1 MGSTIKHN
9 ALCPVCFQ
17 RERGFGF
24 DPSLIGRRGK
34 LTFFCSTEHVKE
46 MAEHHL
52 EQEEDGML
60 WEATVAACQYLDR
73 LELHDMRYLSREQ
86 LLMFT
91 SIVISKFAEVNAEF
105 FTNNRKTSELNDEIP
120 F

>member
-1 MGSTIKHN
+1 
-9 ALCPVCFQ
+9 
-17 RERGFGF
+17 
-24 DPSLIGRRGK
+24 
-34 LTFFCSTEHVKE
+34 
-46 MAEHHL
+46 MADHHL

-91 SIVISKFAEVNAEF
+91 SIVISKFAEVNADF
-105 FTNNRKTSELNDEIP
+105 FTNNRKTAELNDEIP